1 MASKIFLS
9 FILLISLHSQSQ
21 TVTGSWYG
29 TADVM
34 MQGAHSNYLTELVI
48 KQKGDEVEGV
58 FGYYFKDS
66 YQSFFIRGRYDK
78 KSRQV
83 SIKNLPVL
91 FYLSSGP
98 DGIECPMHFQGTLLV
113 SQVTSTLKGTFYTEE
128 KYKYTCPELRV
139 NLSMDFSEKNQDSIL
154 KNTVAGRKFW
164 KPQQSDFIV
173 SNPSGTE
180 TKTVTQDVTV
190 NNSANIE
197 VETSQAAVQQ
207 LMEAYGKRKNTYGK
221 DIIVESDSIRISFYD
236 SGDIDGDSIS
246 VLLNNHPVLVKHE
259 LNSRALNIYL
269 ALDSTKTVN
278 ELSMFADNLG
288 KFPPNTALMLV
299 SDGINKHEVY
309 LSSSLTQNA
318 TVRLRRKK

>member
-1 MASKIFLS
+1 MPRKLFLS
-9 FILLISLHSQSQ
+9 FILLTSLYAHSQ

-48 KQKGDEVEGV
+48 KQKGEEVEGV
-58 FGYYFKDS
+58 FGYYFKDT
-66 YQSFFIRGRYDK
+66 YQSFFIRGKYDK

-83 SIKNLPVL
+83 SIKNLRVL

-98 DGIECPMHFQGTLLV
+98 DGIECPMNFQGTLLV

-139 NLSMDFSEKNQDSIL
+139 NLSMDYSERNQDSIL
-154 KNTVAGRKFW
+154 SNITAGRKFW
-164 KPQQSDFIV
+164 KPQQDDFIV
-173 SNPSGTE
+173 TNPSGTE

-190 NNSANIE
+190 NNSGNIE
-197 VETSQAAVQQ
+197 VETSAAAVQQ
-207 LMEAYGKRKNTYGK
+207 LMDAYGKRKNTYGK
-221 DIIVESDSIRISFYD
+221 DIVVESDSIRISFYD
-236 SGDIDGDSIS
+236 NGDVDGDSIS
-246 VLLNNHPVLVKHE
+246 VLLNNNPVLVKHE
-259 LNSRALNIYL
+259 LNSRAMNVYL
-269 ALDSTKTVN
+269 ALDSTKSVN
-278 ELSMFADNLG
+278 EISMFADNLG
-288 KFPPNTALMLV
+288 KYPPNTALMIV